1 MAEEAPQGE
10 IVTEPA
16 RFGML
21 APVRGGLPLR
31 PRRTAVFR
39 LALACALAAGLA
51 ACGRKGPLDLPPADS
66 AAATQQQQST
76 VTPLRPPIGGSSQP
90 AAQNPAAPNRAFVL
104 DPLLN

>member
-1 MAEEAPQGE
+1 MTISAGFA
-10 IVTEPA
+10 
-16 RFGML
+16 ML

-31 PRRTAVFR
+31 HRTVLFR

-66 AAATQQQQST
+66 AAVTQQQKQEQQT
-76 VTPLRPPIGGSSQP
+76 GLLKPPIGAGTSQ
-90 AAQNPAAPNRAFVL
+90 AAPQNQAAPNRPFLL